1 MAKRRCV
8 DCGVELTDE
17 DVMKIVLEDGSYEI
31 IPFSRC
37 PKCFA
42 KELKA
47 SSYRGRSA
55 ANTP

>member
-1 MAKRRCV
+1 V
-8 DCGVELTDE
+8 DCGVDLTDE
-17 DVMKIVLEDGSYEI
+17 DVMKVVLEDGSYEI

-37 PKCFA
+37 PECFA

-47 SSYRGRSA
+47 SSYRDRSS